1 MAQLSNSNNPS
12 KWVRKAIFDLISDD
26 YECFDMQV
34 TGNNNPSEYVI
45 ISTQSKEIN
54 KATKCNYRWVSYT
67 LLDIVSIQNGAGNP
81 GSRLR
86 VDDIEND
93 IFALIQNIQIE
104 GYEVVNL
111 RFEFPDGLDNISTT
125 QNVYRNFIR
134 IILELK

>member
-1 MAQLSNSNNPS
+1 MAALSNSNNPN
-12 KWVRKAIFDLISDD
+12 KWVRKAIFDLIGEE

-54 KATKCNYRWVSYT
+54 KATKCNYRWISYT
-67 LLDIVSIQNGAGNP
+67 LLDIVTIYNGAGNT

-86 VDDIEND
+86 VDDIESD
-93 IFALIQNIQIE
+93 VFALIENINIPS
-104 GYEVVNL
+104 YEVVNL